1 MVNIILA
8 FMVGMLVGG
17 ICVYASYREKFNWA
31 MDALRELDA
40 KSMELKAKVEALR
53 LFYGITE
60 DDDA

>member
-17 ICVYASYREKFNWA
+17 ICVYASYREKLNWA
-31 MDALRELDA
+31 MDALRELNA
-40 KSMELKAKVEALR
+40 KYLELNARLETLR
-53 LFYGITE
+53 LFYGAKE